1 MHFSHYRY
9 RGIGVYMQRNAK
21 SPTKTDSDAGKNAG
35 MNSGVKKS
43 KIIKSKDRVRER
55 AEVFTQPREVNN
67 ILALTDATSNPYW
80 RFLEPA
86 CGNGNFLEAILRQRL
101 ERLGQDRIEWHAK
114 NREFSVLKTLSTIY
128 GVDIAEDNIEECKK
142 RLRSVVFEYL
152 KKKSSEGFLLA
163 MDEIMRTNLIVG
175 DMLNGKDKVYFVE
188 YTTPMKNFFIRK
200 VFALTDMEAGVEK
213 VIKTFQMAKYDSL
226 VPIDFSFLN
235 KDTEAPPKI
244 SEVGKQT
251 NLFGELI

>member
-1 MHFSHYRY
+1 
-9 RGIGVYMQRNAK
+9 MQKSAK
-21 SPTKTDSDAGKNAG
+21 SPTKLDSVAGNNTG
-35 MNSGVKKS
+35 ITSDVKKS

-67 ILALTDATSNPYW
+67 ILALTQATSNPYW

-101 ERLGQDRIEWHAK
+101 ERLKQDRIEWHAK
-114 NREFSVLKTLSTIY
+114 NREFSVLKVLSTIY

-142 RLRSVVFEYL
+142 RLQGVVFEYF
-152 KKKSSEGFLLA
+152 KKKSSKGFLLA

-175 DMLNGKDKVYFVE
+175 DMLNGKEKVYFVE

-200 VFALTDMEAGVEK
+200 IYALTDMEAGIEK
-213 VIKTFQMAKYDSL
+213 AIKTFPMAKYDSL
-226 VPIDFSFLN
+226 TPIDFSFLN
-235 KDTEAPPKI
+235 KDTEAPPGV